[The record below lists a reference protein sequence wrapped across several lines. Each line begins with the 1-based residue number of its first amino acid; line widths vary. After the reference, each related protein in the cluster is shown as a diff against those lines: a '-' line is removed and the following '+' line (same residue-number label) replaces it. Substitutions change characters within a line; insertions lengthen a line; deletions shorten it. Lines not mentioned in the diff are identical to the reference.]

1 MRLVLGFAEYARQ
14 GEALAGALGC
24 AYATVAV
31 HRFPDG
37 ESRVQLPAQL
47 PGSVVVCRSL
57 DHPNDKLVELLLTAE
72 GARTAGV
79 KQLALVAPYL
89 CYMRQDCA
97 FHAGEVVSQRIVGRF
112 LAEQF
117 DTVVTVDPHLHRV
130 HSLAEAVP
138 SRQAV
143 ALSAAPEMGAFLARR
158 GAGVLL
164 VGPDSESRQWV
175 QAAAEA
181 AGCDYVVAEKTRRGD
196 RSVAV
201 ALPPRHYA
209 GVEAVLVD
217 DLASTGQTLA
227 VAARELY
234 RCGAR
239 RVDALV
245 THGLFVED
253 ALDVMKAAGV
263 QTVWSSDSVPHQT
276 NAFALAP
283 LLAQA
288 LR

>member
-1 MRLVLGFAEYARQ
+1 
-14 GEALAGALGC
+14 
-24 AYATVAV
+24 
-31 HRFPDG
+31 
-37 ESRVQLPAQL
+37 
-47 PGSVVVCRSL
+47 
-57 DHPNDKLVELLLTAE
+57 
-72 GARTAGV
+72 V
-79 KQLALVAPYL
+79 KQVALVAPYL
-89 CYMRQDCA
+89 CYMRQDTA
-97 FHAGEVVSQRIVGRF
+97 FHPGEVVSQRIVGRF
-112 LAEQF
+112 LAERF

-138 SRQAV
+138 ARQAV
-143 ALSAAPEMGAFLARR
+143 ALSAAPEMGAFLAHR
-158 GAGVLL
+158 GPRVLL

-175 QAAAEA
+175 QSVAGA

-201 ALPPRHYA
+201 ELPARDYA
-209 GVEAVLVD
+209 GLEVVLVD
-217 DLASTGQTLA
+217 DLASTGRTLA
-227 VAARELY
+227 EAASELY
-234 RCGAR
+234 RCGAK

-263 QTVWSSDSVPHQT
+263 TSVWSSDSVPHET